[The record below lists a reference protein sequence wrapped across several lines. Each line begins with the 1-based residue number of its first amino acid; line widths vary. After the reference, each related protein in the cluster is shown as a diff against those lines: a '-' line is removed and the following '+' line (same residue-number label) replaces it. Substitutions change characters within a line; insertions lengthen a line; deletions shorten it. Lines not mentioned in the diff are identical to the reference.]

1 MLSAHATIQQPPQ
14 PSDRSDPNYKLKTEM
29 FEYIRERKM
38 ISNQANNMSPS
49 AASDGDTEYIVALF
63 EKNTAVKGS
72 VLPNLGEKENPIV
85 PPSFSS
91 GQ

>member
-1 MLSAHATIQQPPQ
+1 
-14 PSDRSDPNYKLKTEM
+14 
-29 FEYIRERKM
+29 M
-38 ISNQANNMSPS
+38 ISNQANNVSPS

-72 VLPNLGEKENPIV
+72 VLPNLAEKENPIV